1 MTKKDLYK
9 VVESRLHN
17 YKNLDMEINRIK
29 LDIESYKTEF
39 IGCKAIT
46 YSDDIVGPTNKF
58 NSIIENEVL
67 NREKDIDIMQKEL
80 KKKEIEKLR
89 IENALT
95 CLDSTEEQL
104 FNLYFNDKSKNTM
117 SYITK
122 KLHYSERKS
131 TYDLKDRLVY
141 KMMDMLYPKLKE
153 TELPLFNYKSS
164 VNTHFIH
171 S

>member
-9 VVESRLHN
+9 VVEARLHN
-17 YKNLDMEINRIK
+17 YKNLDIEINRIK
-29 LDIESYKTEF
+29 LDIESYKAEF
-39 IGCKAIT
+39 IGCKAIE
-46 YSDDIVGPTNKF
+46 YSDDVITHRNSF
-58 NSIIENEVL
+58 NSTTENEVIT
-67 NREKDIDIMQKEL
+67 REKELDIMQRDL

-104 FNLYFNDKSKNTM
+104 FKLYFNDKSKNTM

-164 VNTHFIH
+164 
-171 S
+171 